1 MDNEQQPDKNDDDD
15 GEDRVVIDFAM
26 PGLSIRITERTLQ
39 TIGKYTGKSWMA
51 VVFAIAIA
59 IIIYAA
65 SGLSKGA
72 L

>member
-1 MDNEQQPDKNDDDD
+1 MDSEKQDDKKDDNDA
-15 GEDRVVIDFAM
+15 EDRVVVNFAM

-51 VVFAIAIA
+51 VVFAFAIA
-59 IIIYAA
+59 IIVYAF
-65 SGLSKGA
+65 SGFSKGA